1 MESNSASIKRKRKV
15 EFLKERKAL
24 EDEITSEPRES
35 VVTRPWPIVYRPE
48 YNVHFFR
55 LEKLHPFD
63 AKKWKHIFNYLV
75 EAKLITR
82 DNIIEPQE
90 VAYEQLLLA
99 HTERYLSS
107 LKWSFNVAAISEVCP
122 LVAVPNY
129 FVQKCYLKPMRYHVG
144 GTLEAGFLAL
154 RRGWSINIGGGFHH
168 ASESKGGGFCAY
180 ADISLLVKLLFQS
193 KSISTAMIVDLDA
206 HQGNGYE
213 KDFINETRIF
223 IMDVYN
229 KRIYPRDE
237 KAKEAIR
244 CRIELAPYTED
255 NHYLEKIEA
264 GLERSLRSFCPD
276 IMIYNA
282 GTDVLL
288 NDPLGLLAISPQGII
303 RRDELVF
310 MKARERR
317 VPIVMLTSGGYLK
330 QTARII
336 ADSILNLADLGL
348 ISR

>member
-1 MESNSASIKRKRKV
+1 
-15 EFLKERKAL
+15 
-24 EDEITSEPRES
+24 
-35 VVTRPWPIVYRPE
+35 
-48 YNVHFFR
+48 
-55 LEKLHPFD
+55 
-63 AKKWKHIFNYLV
+63 
-75 EAKLITR
+75 
-82 DNIIEPQE
+82 
-90 VAYEQLLLA
+90 
-99 HTERYLSS
+99 
-107 LKWSFNVAAISEVCP
+107 
-122 LVAVPNY
+122 
-129 FVQKCYLKPMRYHVG
+129 
-144 GTLEAGFLAL
+144 
-154 RRGWSINIGGGFHH
+154 
-168 ASESKGGGFCAY
+168 
-180 ADISLLVKLLFQS
+180 
-193 KSISTAMIVDLDA
+193 
-206 HQGNGYE
+206 
-213 KDFINETRIF
+213 
-223 IMDVYN
+223 MDVYN

-255 NHYLEKIEA
+255 QHYLEKIEA

-276 IMIYNA
+276 IIVYNA